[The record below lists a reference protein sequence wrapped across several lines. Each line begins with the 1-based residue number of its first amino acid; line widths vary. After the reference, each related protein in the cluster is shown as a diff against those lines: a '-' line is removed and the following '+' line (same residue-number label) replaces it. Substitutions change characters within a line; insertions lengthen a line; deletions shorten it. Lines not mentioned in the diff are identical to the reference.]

1 MRSMS
6 RRHFLVPLSIL
17 PAFALFATSCSSSTS
32 EPSKPAPP
40 DQAKVEMQVRQS
52 LEELAALGNKR
63 AGSPEGRAAGDYVK
77 GRFERAG
84 LKDAH
89 FESFTFPA
97 FTAAR
102 SSLDV
107 TVAGAALPMK
117 HEVFAYSGKGRVT
130 ADVIYAG
137 KGHEADY
144 AGKDVTGKIVLVERD
159 PAFHRSAQYQVM
171 IPRGAVAMLY
181 KSTSPSNMIQ
191 IGTVTDPEDGLGP
204 IPAITVGS
212 DDGQKLVDALS
223 KGQAVQATIDVDAS
237 NAPAEGRNVVA
248 KIPGTDPS
256 GAYVVVGAHYDTWY
270 KGSLDNG
277 TGVAAL
283 LALADELG
291 KRTTP
296 RRIGLVFVAYDAEEL
311 GLFGGYD
318 YLRKHVTVGKEK
330 MLGFINFE
338 IPANKRDGEQIMA
351 KTPGP
356 IDDAILETDTS
367 SVYMLYA
374 GLDTLQAVIGGF
386 IPTDIQGMYWAGIQ
400 GVTTACNSP
409 YYHTTED
416 TPDKVDLAFLA
427 SSATHFMSVADVL
440 DKAAIESF
448 SARDPKVWQATTTL
462 VPKPNGDLDVQV
474 EAKDG
479 AGALQANAQIKVWLD
494 VDDFTRAFKAD
505 TLSDASGRVT
515 VTIPADRLT
524 RGTASRWV
532 HATAGLKYPLS
543 ETMIPLK

>member
-1 MRSMS
+1 MS
-6 RRHFLVPLSIL
+6 RRHFVFPVSLFSAI
-17 PAFALFATSCSSSTS
+17 ALFATSCSSTTS
-32 EPSKPAPP
+32 EPAKPAPP
-40 DQAKVEMQVRQS
+40 DPARVEMQVRQS

-77 GRFERAG
+77 SRFERAG

-89 FESFTFPA
+89 FESFSFPA
-97 FTAAR
+97 FTSAR

-130 ADVIYAG
+130 ADVVYAG

-144 AGKDVTGKIVLVERD
+144 ANKDVTGKIVLVERD

-181 KSTSPSNMIQ
+181 KSTSPNNMIQ

-204 IPAITVGS
+204 IPAVTIGS

-223 KGQAVQATIDVDAS
+223 KGQPVQATIDVDAS
-237 NAPAEGRNVVA
+237 NTPAEGRNVVA
-248 KIPGTDPS
+248 RIPGTDPS

-291 KRTTP
+291 KRTAP
-296 RRIGLVFVAYDAEEL
+296 RRIGLVFVAYDGEEL

-318 YLRKHVTVGKEK
+318 FLRKHVTVGKEK

-356 IDDAILETDTS
+356 IDDAIVETETS

-374 GLDTLQAVIGGF
+374 GLDALQAVIGGF

-427 SSATHFMSVADVL
+427 SSATHFMSVVDVL

-448 SARDPKVWQATTTL
+448 SARDPKVWQANTTL
-462 VPKPNGDLDVQV
+462 APKPNGDLDVQV
-474 EAKDG
+474 EARDG

-505 TLSDASGRVT
+505 TLSDASGRAT

-524 RGTASRWV
+524 RGSRSRWV

-543 ETMIPLK
+543 ESMIALK